1 MTTTNER
8 TKPASVSKGSPL
20 RVPRYESNR
29 QYPSARTAGFNILSD
44 ERVLLVGVN
53 EEQAKGLLT
62 QQLPGAKLRYGAA
75 TAKDMAAVKGRWQ
88 AFTGRALKGSEV
100 EKSLAL
106 GALIVKGPNAADLVR
121 KATQIYA
128 HLRTAN
134 MALVLIDWE

>member
-8 TKPASVSKGSPL
+8 SKRMAVPKGSPL

-44 ERVLLVGVN
+44 DRVLLIGVN
-53 EEQAKGLLT
+53 EEQAIGLMT
-62 QQLPGAKLRYGAA
+62 QQLPGAKLRYVAA
-75 TAKDMAAVKGRWQ
+75 TPKDMASVKGPWQ
-88 AFTGRALKGSEV
+88 AFTGRDLTASEV
-100 EKSLAL
+100 EKSSEL

-121 KATQIYA
+121 KATQIYV

-134 MALVLIDWE
+134 M